1 MRAPRVAAASI
12 NNRGRV
18 TPSWIGTPTPVAASW
33 ISARCP
39 RSRPAYDRR
48 QPHPPIRAAA
58 QNLALHVVAALAEA
72 LSSSPLDRRGSRV
85 ETRTRGTAP
94 CRNTLHARAVARVL
108 TPARGSLDRWPE
120 SNELALASGNVTT
133 STPPAPVRPFRIH
146 VRQRVRRR
154 DPPKSYGVSTTGLRR
169 SRSSARARG
178 SRRDGTSPWH
188 HQRCGAR

>member
-1 MRAPRVAAASI
+1 MIAGSH
-12 NNRGRV
+12 
-18 TPSWIGTPTPVAASW
+18 TH
-33 ISARCP
+33 
-39 RSRPAYDRR
+39 D
-48 QPHPPIRAAA
+48 IRAAA

-72 LSSSPLDRRGSRV
+72 LSPSPLDRRGSRV

-154 DPPKSYGVSTTGLRR
+154 DPPEVVWGIDDRPAQESIVST
-169 SRSSARARG
+169 SAR
-178 SRRDGTSPWH
+178 
-188 HQRCGAR
+188 